1 MEFLKFLFFYFLEGK
16 QIMQN
21 TIKPTDTH
29 RTLGELGD
37 KATGPNLVPL
47 KNSTKYWKEFVEFLS
62 QNLERENSAKKNDW
76 ILYVQ
81 FIAVGIC
88 IILVANLI
96 IRVI

>member
-1 MEFLKFLFFYFLEGK
+1 
-16 QIMQN
+16 MQN
-21 TIKPTDTH
+21 TNKRTDT
-29 RTLGELGD
+29 RRKLGELGD
-37 KATGPNLVPL
+37 YEDRANLLSPKNSENLASPNLDARPQ
-47 KNSTKYWKEFVEFLS
+47 NSEES
-62 QNLERENSAKKNDW
+62 HSPNLERENSAKKNDW